1 MPATLNATDIPADLA
16 RKMGVPRRDKAAGF
30 SKEQVRS
37 WAIRVLAEMSGLS
50 QEQRR
55 RVLEFAAKVNRL

>member
-1 MPATLNATDIPADLA
+1 MAATLNANDIPADLA
-16 RKMGVPRRDKAAGF
+16 RKMGVPRTRSAF

-37 WAIRVLAEMSGLS
+37 WAIKALAEMATLT

-55 RVLEFAAKVNRL
+55 RVLEFAAKLNRL

>member
-16 RKMGVPRRDKAAGF
+16 RKMGVPRQKATTFG
-30 SKEQVRS
+30 KEQVRS
-37 WAIRVLAEMSGLS
+37 WAIRVLAELAGLT

-55 RVLEFAAKVNRL
+55 RVLEFASKLNRL

>member
-1 MPATLNATDIPADLA
+1 MPATISANAIPADVA
-16 RKMGVPRRDKAAGF
+16 RKMKLPRQRPPAF

-37 WAIRVLAEMSGLS
+37 WAIRVLAEMANLT

-55 RVLEFAAKVNRL
+55 RVLDFAARLNRI

>member
-1 MPATLNATDIPADLA
+1 MPATVNANDIPADVA
-16 RKMGVPRRDKAAGF
+16 RKMGLRSRSGQF

-37 WAIRVLAEMSGLS
+37 WPIRGLAEMAGLT

-55 RVLEFAAKVNRL
+55 RVLDFAARLNRL

>member
-1 MPATLNATDIPADLA
+1 MPATLNAADIPADVA
-16 RKMGVPRRDKAAGF
+16 RKLKLPRTRAGF

-37 WAIRVLAEMSGLS
+37 WAIRVLAEMANLT

-55 RVLEFAAKVNRL
+55 RVLDFAARLNRL

>member
-1 MPATLNATDIPADLA
+1 MPATINANAIPADVA
-16 RKMGVPRRDKAAGF
+16 RKMKLPRPRAAGF

-37 WAIRVLAEMSGLS
+37 WSIRVLAELATLT

-55 RVLEFAAKVNRL
+55 RVLDFAARLNRI

>member
-1 MPATLNATDIPADLA
+1 MPATLNANNIPADVA
-16 RKMGVPRRDKAAGF
+16 RKMGLRGRSGQF

-37 WAIRVLAEMSGLS
+37 WAIRVLAEMAALT

-55 RVLEFAAKVNRL
+55 RVLDFAARLNRI

>member
-1 MPATLNATDIPADLA
+1 MPATINASDIAPELA
-16 RKMGVPRRDKAAGF
+16 RKIGVTPRAAGF

-37 WAIRVLAEMSGLS
+37 WAIRVLAEMANLT

-55 RVLEFAAKVNRL
+55 RVLDFAAKLNRL

>member
-1 MPATLNATDIPADLA
+1 MPATINANDIPPAVA
-16 RKMGVPRRDKAAGF
+16 RKLGMPRPKANGF

-37 WAIRVLAEMSGLS
+37 WAIRLLAEVAGLT

-55 RVLEFAAKVNRL
+55 RVLDFAARLNRL

>member
-1 MPATLNATDIPADLA
+1 MPATINASEVPAA
-16 RKMGVPRRDKAAGF
+16 VGRKLGLPRAKVNGF

-37 WAIRVLAEMSGLS
+37 WAIRLLAEVAGLT

-55 RVLEFAAKVNRL
+55 RVLDFAAKLNRL